1 MKIHLAIAFCCM
13 VLSAS
18 CTGQGKQGNK
28 STAGQG
34 LPEPTGE
41 QIRELGLLKQVE
53 DSGYPFFTLLIEFP
67 ERKFEEYFLLDL
79 SEVTNLDPGSLNKAV
94 GKYINFLYTSNI
106 NNVLLDMRQ
115 EGQSLLG
122 NAPEDLPE
130 GLERATGI
138 LTGAGTPTEGDLPT
152 RISINDPHEFS
163 LEFDVFV
170 TPEMAEAEGNI
181 VEVFFE
187 KRTENKIAAIKVM
200 PK

>member
-1 MKIHLAIAFCCM
+1 MKIYFVIA
-13 VLSAS
+13 LSCLMLSVS

-28 STAGQG
+28 STADKD

-94 GKYINFLYTSNI
+94 GRYVSFLYTSNI
-106 NNVLLDMRQ
+106 INALLDMRQ
-115 EGQSLLG
+115 EGKSLLG
-122 NAPEDLPE
+122 ISPEDLPE

-152 RISINDPHEFS
+152 RISVNDPHEFS
-163 LEFDVFV
+163 LEFDAFV

-187 KRTENKIAAIKVM
+187 KRTENKIAAIRIM

>member
-1 MKIHLAIAFCCM
+1 MKIHFAIALCCM
-13 VLSAS
+13 IISAS

-28 STAGQG
+28 TTEGQG

-53 DSGYPFFTLLIEFP
+53 DSGYPFFALLIEFP
-67 ERKFEEYFLLDL
+67 ERKFEESFLLDL
-79 SEVTNLDPGSLNKAV
+79 SEVTNLDPGSLSKAV
-94 GKYINFLYTSNI
+94 GKYVNFLYTSNI
-106 NNVLLDMRQ
+106 NNVLLDVRQ
-115 EGQSLLG
+115 EGKSLLG

-187 KRTENKIAAIKVM
+187 KRTENKIVAIKVM